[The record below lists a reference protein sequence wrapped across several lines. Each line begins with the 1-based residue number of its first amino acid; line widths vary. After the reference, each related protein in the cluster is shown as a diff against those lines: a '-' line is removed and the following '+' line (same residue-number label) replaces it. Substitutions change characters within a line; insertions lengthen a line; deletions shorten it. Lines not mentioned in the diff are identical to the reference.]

1 MRKNLVFI
9 VLLLWTCAS
18 AFAQQILPVTG
29 TFINLPYQDVRNKYT
44 NPEGIDMTDPSVVT
58 GAIEDFA
65 ACVKQFGEIY
75 GA

>member
-1 MRKNLVFI
+1 MKKNLVFI

-44 NPEGIDMTDPSVVT
+44 NPQHLDCTDP
-58 GAIEDFA
+58 DMWA
-65 ACVKQFGEIY
+65 AKVAEMKNMGMELS
-75 GA
+75 